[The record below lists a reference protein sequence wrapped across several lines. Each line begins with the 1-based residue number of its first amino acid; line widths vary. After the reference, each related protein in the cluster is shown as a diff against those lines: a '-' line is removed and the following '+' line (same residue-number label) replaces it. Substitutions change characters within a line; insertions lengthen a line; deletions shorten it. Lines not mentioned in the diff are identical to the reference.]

1 MCGALAFS
9 GSSRAP
15 RPVANHGSPDML
27 QTLREKTSGWVAFL
41 ILAAVSIPFAFFGIN
56 NYFTAQ
62 TETYV
67 AKVGETE
74 ITTDEFRQRFEE
86 WRQQQRRAMGENF
99 DPAYFDQ
106 PLVKRQMLDRMI
118 DERLRCG
125 GGVLAPRRL

>member
-1 MCGALAFS
+1 
-9 GSSRAP
+9 
-15 RPVANHGSPDML
+15 ML
-27 QTLREKTSGWVAFL
+27 QTLREKTSGWVAFF
-41 ILAAVSIPFAFFGIN
+41 ILAAVSVPFAFFGIN

-118 DERLRCG
+118 DETLSIYEDAKGRAEAVRT
-125 GGVLAPRRL
+125 